1 MINSVLE
8 GDCLNRLRDIPDK
21 FVDMIYLDPP
31 FYSQKLHKGKSVDNK
46 DYLFEDKWE
55 SVFAYREYMTTRLYE
70 CKRVLKDSGSI
81 FVHCDRSASHHLRLA
96 LDEVF
101 GPENFQSEII
111 WSYKRWS
118 NSKKGLLN
126 SHQTIYFY
134 SINKNFKFNTVYT
147 DYSATTNLDQILQKR
162 KRNGDGKAEY
172 MRNEDNQIVLD
183 NNKKGVPLN
192 DVWEIPYLNPKAK
205 ERVGYPTQKP
215 VLLLERIISLVTD
228 EYDIVLD
235 PFCGSGT
242 TLVAAKMLNR
252 NYIGIDQSNEAVE
265 LSRSRL
271 SNPIKTESNLLNVG
285 IKQYNTKTKEELEIL
300 SLLNAKVVQRNK
312 GLDGLISRSDGKN
325 VQLIG
330 VKIQKESETIET
342 STDLLIAALKK
353 RTCKKGIVIVRYDE
367 LLNNQNLN
375 EYYTEGDIQVLL
387 MRTYQS
393 TVDKFII

>member
-1 MINSVLE
+1 
-8 GDCLNRLRDIPDK
+8 
-21 FVDMIYLDPP
+21 
-31 FYSQKLHKGKSVDNK
+31 
-46 DYLFEDKWE
+46 
-55 SVFAYREYMTTRLYE
+55 MTTRLYE